1 MMSASST
8 PSPEQSTTAPTP
20 TPSPK
25 RSWGLTLLWLAP
37 VVCLLCMLV
46 YGLLTRKTADPNNTV
61 PRVGQPMAD
70 FTLLDLQGKNVQLSA
85 LHGKVVFINV
95 WATWCPPCVEEMP
108 TIQRLHER
116 LHARGL
122 AVLAVSLDA
131 LGAQVVAPF
140 MRDYRLTFPALL
152 DTKGT
157 IERLY
162 RTGGVPESFIV
173 DKQGRLVEKIVGP
186 RDWTHPHIL
195 ATFERLLAAPAVET
209 GRNN

>member
-8 PSPEQSTTAPTP
+8 PSPEHSITAPMP

-25 RSWGLTLLWLAP
+25 RFWGLTLLWLTP
-37 VVCLLCMLV
+37 VAFLLLMLA
-46 YGLLTRKTADPNNTV
+46 YGLLNRETADPHNTV

-70 FTLLDLQGKNVQLSA
+70 FTLPDLGGHNVQLSA

-122 AVLAVSLDA
+122 EVLSISLDA

-152 DTKGT
+152 DPKGT

-162 RTGGVPESFIV
+162 GTGGVPESFIV
-173 DKQGRLVEKIVGP
+173 DKQGQLVEKIVGP

-195 ATFERLLAAPAVET
+195 ATFERLLAAPAVEA